1 MIIMCP
7 VIIFADIYFSKV
19 IDKDYY
25 RNTKPS
31 FSTIEECVSEEIDY
45 YKHSPGDDYE
55 LPYYDCAKML
65 YQHEFNNQIA
75 VFFQSTDSTVW
86 FYVIEKSVDDGVT
99 VYKLIHS
106 ETVFLYSEDWQEY
119 GSLKYRCTEKFPD
132 ETIDKNSVA
141 NVTVDDKI
149 YYITVVQNQ

>member
-1 MIIMCP
+1 MCA
-7 VIIFADIYFSKV
+7 VIIFAGMYFSKV

-25 RNTKPS
+25 KNTKPS

-45 YKHSPGDDYE
+45 YEHLPGDDYE

-65 YQHEFNNQIA
+65 YQHEYNNQIV

-86 FYVIEKSVDDGVT
+86 LYVIEKSVNDGET

-119 GSLKYRCTEKFPD
+119 DNFKYSCTKEQPS
-132 ETIDKNSVA
+132 ETINVNDVI
-141 NVTVDDKI
+141 NVTFEDKI
-149 YYITVVQNQ
+149 YYITVVHN